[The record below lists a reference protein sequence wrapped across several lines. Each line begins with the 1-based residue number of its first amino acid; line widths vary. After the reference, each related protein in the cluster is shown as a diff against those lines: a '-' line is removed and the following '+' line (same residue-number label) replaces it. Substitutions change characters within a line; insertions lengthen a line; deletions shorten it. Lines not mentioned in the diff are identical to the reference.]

1 MYQLSQLV
9 ALAATLSTV
18 MGAYQGFNYGSS
30 FTNGAAKQQPDFE
43 AEFRT
48 AQGLVGA
55 PAGGFT
61 SARLYTM
68 IQGGTVNAPIS
79 AIPAAIATRT
89 SLLLGLWASAGDAAF
104 TNELQAL
111 SSAIQQYG
119 TALGRL
125 VAGISV
131 GSEDLYRISPT
142 GIENKENPGAAPLT
156 IAHYIKQVRDIIA
169 HTALDGV
176 PVGHV
181 DTWTAWVNSS
191 NQVVVDASDF
201 LGFDGYPYFQ
211 KTQQNDIGHSKS
223 LFDDA
228 LSATKAA
235 SQGKP
240 VWITETGFPLS
251 GKTMGQAVPSIAN
264 AKYYWDQVGCP
275 LFGSTNVWWY
285 TMQDSA
291 PATPNPSFGLIG
303 STLTTT
309 PLFDLSC
316 NSSKLS
322 QTTSSSISLASGV
335 SIALSQSEIST
346 VSSAITFLAPVSSL
360 ASNGSLTVAS
370 LPSGTSTAASSGK
383 ASSIKG
389 SMGDAIAVV
398 MLAMALFGP

>member
-1 MYQLSQLV
+1 MFRLSHLA
-9 ALAATLSTV
+9 ALAATVSTV
-18 MGAYQGFNYGSS
+18 MGAYQGFNYGST
-30 FTNGAAKQQPDFE
+30 FTNGAAKQQADFE

-48 AQGLVGA
+48 ARGLVGA

-68 IQGGTVNAPIS
+68 VQAGTQKAPIS
-79 AIPAAIATRT
+79 AIPAAIATKT

-104 TNELQAL
+104 ANELEAL
-111 SSAIQQYG
+111 ISAIQQYG
-119 TALGRL
+119 PALSEL

-142 GIENKENPGAAPLT
+142 GLENKENPGAQPLT
-156 IAHYIKQVRDIIA
+156 IAHYIKQVRDIIHNTPLSGA
-169 HTALDGV
+169 

-181 DTWTAWVNSS
+181 DTWTAWANSS
-191 NQVVVDASDF
+191 NQVVIDASDF

-228 LSATKAA
+228 LGATKAA

-240 VWITETGFPLS
+240 VWITETGFPTS
-251 GKTMGQAVPSIAN
+251 GKTVGQAVPSIQN

-275 LFGSTNVWWY
+275 LFGNTNVWWY

-291 PATPNPSFGLIG
+291 PTTPNPSFGLIG

-316 NSSKLS
+316 NGGHSTSVLI
-322 QTTSSSISLASGV
+322 TLARTNSSSASTFLKP
-335 SIALSQSEIST
+335 SDILTTNQPT
-346 VSSAITFLAPVSSL
+346 TFLAPASSL
-360 ASNGSLTVAS
+360 APNSTMTVAS
-370 LPSGTSTAASSGK
+370 LPSDIANTGK
-383 ASSIKG
+383 ASSVKG
-389 SMGDAIAVV
+389 SMMGAVV
-398 MLAMALFGP
+398 VAMMAMVLFSL